1 MSESEIESIREQ
13 QTKTKITPGIYGNF
27 SLRRNKTPDEIKAQI
42 ESNPNYI
49 IRFRSHG
56 DITKRVVF
64 DDLSRGKMSMIDN
77 YNDIILIK
85 SDGLPTYHLAHIS
98 DDHLMRTTHVIRG
111 EEWLTS
117 VPLHLQ
123 LFAAFGITPPLYCHL
138 APLLKTEDGNK
149 RKLSKRK
156 DPEANMQFF
165 SENGYAKQ

>member
-1 MSESEIESIREQ
+1 MTEVEIESIREQ

-27 SLRRNKTPDEIKAQI
+27 SLRRNKTPDEIKSQI

-77 YNDIILIK
+77 YNDIILLK
-85 SDGLPTYHLAHIS
+85 SDGLPTYHLAHIA

-123 LFAAFGITPPLYCHL
+123 LFAAFEITPPQYCHL